1 MMTPTSSTLERDA
14 ASRAPQTMTNVQP
27 ERASVLVIEDETRIR
42 ELVSLHLQLEGLAP
56 TEATDGDAGLSLA
69 RSRRFDLIILDLM
82 LPGLDGVT
90 ICRAIRRESVNAETP
105 ILMLTARREES
116 DKVLGLDSGA
126 DDYLT
131 KPFGIRELLARIR
144 ALLRRGHTTPHR
156 GATGTAAG
164 APVTYKHIEID
175 PARRRVIVGTR
186 DVELTFN
193 EFELLYV
200 LVSSPGI
207 VFSREALLSKVWKDQ
222 TFVTV
227 RSVDT
232 LVKRVRKKIE
242 ADPAQPEVILTVWGA
257 GYIAADV

>member
-1 MMTPTSSTLERDA
+1 MAERPT
-14 ASRAPQTMTNVQP
+14 
-27 ERASVLVIEDETRIR
+27 VLVVEDEAHIR
-42 ELVSLHLQLEGLAP
+42 ELVTLHLRLEGLSP
-56 TEATDGDAGLSLA
+56 FEAADGETGLAEA
-69 RSRRFDLIILDLM
+69 RSQPFDLIILDLM

-90 ICRAIRRESVNAETP
+90 VCRAIRRDSPNADTP

-144 ALLRRGHTTPHR
+144 ALLRRGETSR
-156 GATGTAAG
+156 ARAAAG
-164 APVTYKHIEID
+164 SAAGPITHKSIDID
-175 PARRRVIVGTR
+175 PARRRVRIDGT
-186 DVELTFN
+186 DVDLTFN

-200 LVSSPGI
+200 LVSNPGI
-207 VFSREALLSKVWKDQ
+207 VFSRESLLSKVWKDQ

-232 LVKRVRKKIE
+232 LVKRLRKKIE
-242 ADPAQPEVILTVWGA
+242 ADPANPKVILTVWGA
-257 GYIAADV
+257 GYKAADE